1 MGTHPHPKGH
11 SPSPIFG
18 PCLLWQNG
26 WMDQD
31 TTWWGDRPRHC
42 VKWGPS
48 SPQRGTAPNFR
59 PVSVV
64 AKRRATLC
72 YRWGPSSP
80 SPNGST
86 AAPIFGPCIVAKR
99 LDGSRC
105 YLVRSRP
112 RPCPHCVKWV
122 PLQPSPSKGHSP
134 QFSAHVRCGQR
145 AGWIKMPL
153 GT

>member
-18 PCLLWQNG
+18 HVCCGKTAGWIKIPLGGEIDLDIVLNGDPAPYKGAQPPIFGPCLLWPSG
-26 WMDQD
+26 
-31 TTWWGDRPRHC
+31 GRHC
-42 VKWGPS
+42 V
-48 SPQRGTAPNFR
+48 
-59 PVSVV
+59 
-64 AKRRATLC
+64 
-72 YRWGPSSP
+72 RWGPSSP

-86 AAPIFGPCIVAKR
+86 AAPIFGPCIVAKW